1 MLFRHSLPPSD
12 KSFHCLGDWEGP
24 DGQRYVALMDT
35 QATSRYGGQ
44 GGNGDGSE
52 RPRYRCALYEE
63 DVESGHIRMALSSDS
78 TCINQL
84 RSPTDGYETLRL
96 RPKFPPAWPSHLRY
110 PAVAGKSLINLSH
123 HESFLYVLYKI

>member
-35 QATSRYGGQ
+35 QATSRYGG
-44 GGNGDGSE
+44 GNGDGGE

-110 PAVAGKSLINLSH
+110 PAVAG
-123 HESFLYVLYKI
+123 

>member
-1 MLFRHSLPPSD
+1 
-12 KSFHCLGDWEGP
+12 
-24 DGQRYVALMDT
+24 MDT

-44 GGNGDGSE
+44 GGNGGNGDGSE

-110 PAVAGKSLINLSH
+110 PAVEGKSLIRLIQNESFYVRCLVQNLSI
-123 HESFLYVLYKI
+123 LA